1 MRKFTLK
8 LTAAIILFVLLA
20 TNSKAETPGKEAAL
34 ATIISGKVI
43 DETTKMPVE
52 YASIAVYSV
61 KDSSLITGTVSD
73 IDGNFKI
80 SGLNTGEYYIQVNFV
95 GFEKKETDR
104 INISNRRL
112 TVNVGEIALKPV
124 SVEIDGVVV
133 AAERSRVEYKIDKKV
148 INVDKDLTA
157 KGGTA
162 ATALENTPSVQVD
175 PEGNVTLR
183 GSSDFMVLIDG
194 KPSVLK
200 GSDALKQIP
209 AAAIKQIEVIT
220 NPSAKYESDGQAGI
234 INVIMQ
240 KDKMLGLNGNVSM
253 AYGNTHKRTGNALLN
268 YRVKKVNFFGGIDFS
283 DNNFRSDLDM
293 NNLTMLKTDTI
304 NFIQDG
310 IQKNQNYNLSY
321 KGGVDIDFNEK
332 NTMSISGNI
341 GNQSY
346 DRGVDSDIMSRSSLS
361 PTGAYSS
368 SKNLNDVSGFVTGAN
383 ADFTH
388 KFAENHNLSL
398 SGTFFSWDG
407 SDKNTLNY
415 MTTDEN
421 FNSNLVASRL
431 RYQKDDYNYNYRLNL
446 DYKKPIKEGTLEAG
460 AQFRFEKRNEDY
472 FFQNYDVANDTWT
485 VNQNYTYDLRYR
497 NSIYSGYATYSN
509 KLLGIGYQLGART
522 EYFDREIKNS
532 NSTQPIVYSKF
543 MLYPSIHLSKD
554 INNKHQLQL
563 SYSRRIN
570 RPMPFLLNDIPQYV
584 DPNNIFM
591 GSPYMKPEF
600 TDAYEFNYRVQ
611 LSKITVSAQS
621 YYRSTTN
628 LFTAVRSMRDD
639 GVMIHQLTNADKQIA
654 FGEELG
660 VDFKLAK
667 WWQVSTGA
675 NIYHYKLNTLVN
687 SSERKNEV
695 NTWDA
700 RVVSNFNLKWGTR
713 IQTVGY
719 YRAPS
724 VDANGDVS
732 GFYVVNLAVNQP
744 ILKGKG
750 SIGISARNVLNSIKL
765 NIDFDS
771 ETFDNSYKVR
781 GEGPVVMLNFSYR
794 FNNFQ
799 NKNRG
804 REDDA
809 SFKGGG
815 AF

>member
-8 LTAAIILFVLLA
+8 FVVALGCFALNAVSLKA
-20 TNSKAETPGKEAAL
+20 TNPNSEAVL
-34 ATIISGKVI
+34 TVISGKVI
-43 DETTKMPVE
+43 DEATKMPVE
-52 YASIAVYSV
+52 YASVAVYSV
-61 KDSSLITGTVSD
+61 KDSSLVTGTISD

-80 SGLNTGEYYIQVNFV
+80 SGLSAGEYYIQVNFV
-95 GFEKKETDR
+95 GFEKKAIEK
-104 INISNRRL
+104 ISLNNRRNN
-112 TVNVGEIALKPV
+112 VNLGEITLKPL

-133 AAERSRVEYKIDKKV
+133 AAERSRVEYKIDKRV

-175 PEGNVTLR
+175 PQGNVTLR
-183 GSSDFMVLIDG
+183 GSSDFIVLIDG

-220 NPSAKYESDGQAGI
+220 NPSAKYEADGQAGI

-253 AYGNTHKRTGNALLN
+253 AYGNTHKRTGNLLLN

-283 DNNFRSDLDM
+283 DNNFESSLDM
-293 NNLTMLKTDTI
+293 NNLSMGEDDTI
-304 NFIQDG
+304 RILQYGAQFNE
-310 IQKNQNYNLSY
+310 NYNLGF
-321 KGGVDIDFNEK
+321 KGGVDVDFNEK
-332 NTMSISGNI
+332 NSMSFSGNF

-346 DRGVDSDIMSRSSLS
+346 DRGVNSDIHDWNTDFSSDNFSTSR
-361 PTGAYSS
+361 
-368 SKNLNDVSGFVTGAN
+368 NLNDVSGFVTGAN

-388 KFAENHNLSL
+388 KFADNHNISL

-407 SDKNTLNY
+407 SDKNNLNH
-415 MTTDEN
+415 MNSDEY
-421 FNSNLVASRL
+421 FNSTSIAKRL
-431 RYQKDDYNYNYRLNL
+431 RYKKDDFNYNYRVNL
-446 DYKKPIKEGTLEAG
+446 DYKRPIKEGTMEVG
-460 AQFRFEKRNEDY
+460 AQFRFEDRSEDY
-472 FFQNYDVANDTWT
+472 LFELYDTNANIWT
-485 VNQNYTYDLRYR
+485 TEPKYTYDLKYK
-497 NSIYSGYATYSN
+497 NSIYSGYLTYSN
-509 KLLGIGYQLGART
+509 KIWGIGYQLGART
-522 EYFDREIKNS
+522 EYFDREIS
-532 NSTQPIVYSKF
+532 NTNLANPIVYSKF
-543 MLYPSIHLSKD
+543 MLYPSVHLSKD
-554 INNKHQLQL
+554 INNKHQFQL

-584 DPNNIFM
+584 DANNIFM
-591 GSPYMKPEF
+591 GSPFMKPEF
-600 TDAYEFNYRVQ
+600 TDAYEFNYRVV
-611 LSKITVSAQS
+611 LSKVTISAQS
-621 YYRSTTN
+621 YYRNTSN
-628 LFTAVRSMRDD
+628 VFTAIRTMNADD
-639 GVMIHQLTNADKQIA
+639 KMVHQYTNADNQIA
-654 FGEELG
+654 YGEELG

-675 NIYHYKLNTLVN
+675 NIYHYKLSATVN
-687 SSERKNEV
+687 SSERNNEV

-713 IQTVGY
+713 IQAVGY

-724 VDANGDVS
+724 VDANGDIS

-744 ILKGKG
+744 IMKGKG
-750 SIGISARNVLNSIKL
+750 SVGISARNLLNSVKL
-765 NIDFDS
+765 NIDFAS
-771 ETFDNSYKVR
+771 PTYVNNYSVR

-804 REDDA
+804 RADDA